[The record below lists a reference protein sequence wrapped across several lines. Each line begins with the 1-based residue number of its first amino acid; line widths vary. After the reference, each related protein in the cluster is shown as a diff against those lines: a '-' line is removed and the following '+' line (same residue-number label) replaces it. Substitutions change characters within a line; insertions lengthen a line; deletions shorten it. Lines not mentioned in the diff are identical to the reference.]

1 MDNESGGI
9 DQMMAMMSGMG
20 LVRLLGVIVLLLAA
34 AAPLR
39 CLVSGSRT

>member
-9 DQMMAMMSGMG
+9 DQVMAMMSGMD
-20 LVRLLGVIVLLLAA
+20 LVWLLGVTVLLLAA
-34 AAPLR
+34 AAPVR